1 MLNDCSC
8 LLLLFTEFPR
18 DKRIVREAQDKRIAE
33 IVAWMQSSTGSP
45 VPPGLM
51 GPPTHPNQ
59 SPLMQTPVSH
69 TCKELQH

>member
-1 MLNDCSC
+1 VEEANQRAAKLV
-8 LLLLFTEFPR
+8 LELAAER
-18 DKRIVREAQDKRIAE
+18 AAREAQDKRIAE

-45 VPPGLM
+45 VPLGLM

-59 SPLMQTPVSH
+59 SPLMQTLVSH